1 MVRIPVTSATTEAR
15 LESTFNQ
22 FGVTSNEDRNLLKN
36 SLLRLH
42 PIGEQQP
49 EFRTKSLGQGV
60 QYHPKDEQTAA
71 LLAMY
76 RCCETTNKLHSLT
89 PIINN

>member
-1 MVRIPVTSATTEAR
+1 MVRIPVTSATTEAG

-36 SLLRLH
+36 SLLRL
-42 PIGEQQP
+42 
-49 EFRTKSLGQGV
+49 LGQGV

-76 RCCETTNKLHSLT
+76 RWCETATNKLHSLT

>member
-36 SLLRLH
+36 SLLRLR
-42 PIGEQQP
+42 EMA
-49 EFRTKSLGQGV
+49 RVKSLGQGV

-76 RCCETTNKLHSLT
+76 RWCETATNKLHSLT